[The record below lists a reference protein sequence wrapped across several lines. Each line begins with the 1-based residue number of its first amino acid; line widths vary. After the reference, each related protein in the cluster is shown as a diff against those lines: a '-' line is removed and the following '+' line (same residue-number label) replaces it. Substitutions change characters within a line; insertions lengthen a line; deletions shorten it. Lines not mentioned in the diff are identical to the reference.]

1 MERRATMYAILS
13 FELPLD
19 YSCDKMAEQAR
30 LQTWTMKPAWLKPPQ
45 GPVFEGER
53 ILL

>member
-1 MERRATMYAILS
+1 MYAILS